1 MNASSTDPQYIAAL
15 ILKQL
20 QGNIANEEKDI
31 LDAWIASNAD
41 HQRLWNEM
49 NDVAARQA
57 ALQTVAKYDA
67 AAALERFMQKHANTE
82 PQAKRR
88 VMALWKWVAAA
99 AVLVLAFTAYRWF
112 AKAPYKQPVVAEN
125 QAPVDV
131 APGKNGA
138 ILTLANGERVVL
150 DSLPNGIVALQNGTK
165 ATLKDGE
172 LVYAAPANAGSEM
185 VYNTISVPNGRQ
197 FMLTLPDGTKVW
209 LNAASS
215 IRYPVAFTGTQR
227 QVEVSGETYFEVVK
241 NKKMPFRVTVD
252 NRAEIEVLGTHFNVN
267 AYDNEETLN
276 TTLLEGAV
284 RITTRQAGAYGKQL
298 EQVLVPG
305 QQLQLSDKGA
315 AVVEPEPEKVIAWKN
330 GLFNFEGLYLKSA
343 MKQIAR
349 WYDVEV
355 VYRGNVPDIKF
366 FGSISRSI
374 SLAGLIKGFQSAGV
388 HMTIENGKQLIVMP

>member
-31 LDAWIASNAD
+31 LDAWIAANAD

-49 NDVAARQA
+49 NDVTVCQA
-57 ALQTVAKYDA
+57 AMQAMARYDA
-67 AAALERFMQKHANTE
+67 ASALERFMQKHANPE

-88 VMALWKWVAAA
+88 VMALWKWMAAA
-99 AVLVLAFTAYRWF
+99 AVMVLAFTAYWWF
-112 AKAPYKQPVVAEN
+112 VKAPYQQPVVAEN
-125 QAPVDV
+125 QAHVDV

-150 DSLPNGIVALQNGTK
+150 DSLQNGVVALQNGTK

-172 LVYAAPANAGSEM
+172 LVYAPPANAGSEM

-197 FMLTLPDGTKVW
+197 FMLTLHDGTRVW

-284 RITTRQAGAYGKQL
+284 RITTRQAASYGKQL

-315 AVVEPEPEKVIAWKN
+315 AIVEPELEKVIAWKN
-330 GLFNFEGLYLKSA
+330 GLFNFEGVYLKTA

-374 SLAGLIKGFQSAGV
+374 SLAGLIKGFQSTGV